1 MHARQRSHHARCRDQ
16 QEYPHQMDAMAQE
29 AGLDIPSRQ
38 NTNRKPAHLHPCST
52 PTQTSKTSLRC
63 SHNRG
68 SIQGRLRH
76 SRFPTGGRHRDSQGD
91 GVNWDIGNHSQQ
103 VQTPLGSKE
112 IPRADS
118 SSLCT
123 VLPWSGRWLRGLVLE
138 PYQPAMFH
146 SARTVHHH
154 QRVKWN
160 HGSETAAPPAPH
172 QPTYAPDT
180 PKYSQRARH
189 EAAMKRYGHV
199 RPCTGTEG
207 KDGAV
212 RPWSGHGDAQL
223 WSGKGKAEKSP
234 EIFWR
239 RGSL

>member
-16 QEYPHQMDAMAQE
+16 QEHPHQMDAMAQE
-29 AGLDIPSRQ
+29 ARMDIPSRQ

-52 PTQTSKTSLRC
+52 PPQTSKTGLRC
-63 SHNRG
+63 RHYRG
-68 SIQGRLRH
+68 SIQGRLGH

-91 GVNWDIGNHSQQ
+91 GGNWDIGNRSQQ
-103 VQTPLGSKE
+103 VQTPLSSKK

-146 SARTVHHH
+146 SGLARTV
-154 QRVKWN
+154 QPR
-160 HGSETAAPPAPH
+160 TAPSAPH

-180 PKYSQRARH
+180 PKYRQRARH
-189 EAAMKRYGHV
+189 EAAVKRYGHV
-199 RPCTGTEG
+199 RARMARMARYGLGAATEMHRQGQRWRSFGTA
-207 KDGAV
+207 KV
-212 RPWSGHGDAQL
+212 KP
-223 WSGKGKAEKSP
+223 KSRQK
-234 EIFWR
+234 IFWR